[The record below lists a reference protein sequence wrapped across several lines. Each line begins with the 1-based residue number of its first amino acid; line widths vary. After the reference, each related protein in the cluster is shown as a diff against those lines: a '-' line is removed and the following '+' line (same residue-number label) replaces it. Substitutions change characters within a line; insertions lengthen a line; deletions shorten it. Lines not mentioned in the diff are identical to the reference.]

1 MTPELEEYFNN
12 YNELFNHAGFKQL
25 IEELANNARQLADL
39 QTVKDQEELFYR
51 KGQVAAL
58 ATVINLE
65 GTITAARDQAEAE
78 ATRRVRCIKYMTF
91 AVIAVV
97 YLKRWY
103 AVERQSVGAT
113 VA

>member
-1 MTPELEEYFNN
+1 MTPELEEYFTN

-65 GTITAARDQAEAE
+65 ATITAARDQAEAE
-78 ATRRVRCIKYMTF
+78 GQEELDV
-91 AVIAVV
+91 
-97 YLKRWY
+97 
-103 AVERQSVGAT
+103 
-113 VA
+113 

>member
-1 MTPELEEYFNN
+1 MTPELEEYFTN

-25 IEELANNARQLADL
+25 IEEIANNARQLADL

-65 GTITAARDQAEAE
+65 ATITAARDQAEAE
-78 ATRRVRCIKYMTF
+78 GQEELDV
-91 AVIAVV
+91 
-97 YLKRWY
+97 
-103 AVERQSVGAT
+103 
-113 VA
+113 

>member
-1 MTPELEEYFNN
+1 MTPELEEYFTN

-25 IEELANNARQLADL
+25 VEELANNARQLADL

-65 GTITAARDQAEAE
+65 ATITAARDQAEAE
-78 ATRRVRCIKYMTF
+78 GQEELDV
-91 AVIAVV
+91 
-97 YLKRWY
+97 
-103 AVERQSVGAT
+103 
-113 VA
+113 

>member
-1 MTPELEEYFNN
+1 MTPELEEYFTN
-12 YNELFNHAGFKQL
+12 YNELFNHVGFKQL

-65 GTITAARDQAEAE
+65 ATITAARDQAEAE
-78 ATRRVRCIKYMTF
+78 GQEELDV
-91 AVIAVV
+91 
-97 YLKRWY
+97 
-103 AVERQSVGAT
+103 
-113 VA
+113 

>member
-1 MTPELEEYFNN
+1 MTPELEEYFTN

-25 IEELANNARQLADL
+25 VEELANNARQLADL

-65 GTITAARDQAEAE
+65 ATITAARDQAEAE
-78 ATRRVRCIKYMTF
+78 QQEELDV
-91 AVIAVV
+91 
-97 YLKRWY
+97 
-103 AVERQSVGAT
+103 
-113 VA
+113 

>member
-25 IEELANNARQLADL
+25 MDELAKNAQQLADI
-39 QTVKDQEELFYR
+39 QTVKDEEELFFR
-51 KGQVAAL
+51 KGQVAAF

-78 ATRRVRCIKYMTF
+78 DQEELNV
-91 AVIAVV
+91 
-97 YLKRWY
+97 
-103 AVERQSVGAT
+103 
-113 VA
+113 